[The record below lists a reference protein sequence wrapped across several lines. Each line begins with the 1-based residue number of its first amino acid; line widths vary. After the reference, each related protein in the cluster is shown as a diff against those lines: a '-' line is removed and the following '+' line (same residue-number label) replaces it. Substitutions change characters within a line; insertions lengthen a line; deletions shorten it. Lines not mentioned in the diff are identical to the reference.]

1 MLLPERAAAHILIN
15 SREIGDA
22 QPIRLWR
29 KRNQAALFEFSI
41 PRKIRIRNR
50 GLEYELRQGDLVELW
65 YGLGTGQQRIF
76 YGYLPSTLSDLS
88 LSESDS
94 LVRVVAYD
102 FIGQLQDRYITL
114 GDSSSSFLNPV
125 GQEIGGLIATL
136 AKTVMDSQYGSSGSV
151 LVGGVKGTNPQQF
164 VTTEKTIY
172 GTKTAKGFIDD
183 YTALA
188 FDDTN
193 YPDTPLLYEYHQRD
207 RTLIWRK
214 ELKTT
219 SPPALKLTVGKD
231 AIVGGTIQRMP
242 VYSDSVVSTADSK
255 VSWTHSDRD
264 TSRRW
269 GGRRFWASSS
279 TKSSF
284 QSDAYE
290 SAVRLVELAK
300 HERRAFSIIAMRDAF
315 LLYPGD
321 ILFLENGESVGVASG
336 GYRVSEVDI
345 QLSPAPIAKIVVGEA
360 QKLLT
365 DYL

>member
-29 KRNQAALFEFSI
+29 KRDQAALFEFSI

-88 LSESDS
+88 ISESDS
-94 LVRVVAYD
+94 
-102 FIGQLQDRYITL
+102 
-114 GDSSSSFLNPV
+114 
-125 GQEIGGLIATL
+125 
-136 AKTVMDSQYGSSGSV
+136 

-193 YPDTPLLYEYHQRD
+193 YPDTPLLYEYYQRD

-214 ELKTT
+214 ESKTT
-219 SPPALKLTVGKD
+219 S
-231 AIVGGTIQRMP
+231 
-242 VYSDSVVSTADSK
+242 
-255 VSWTHSDRD
+255 
-264 TSRRW
+264 
-269 GGRRFWASSS
+269 
-279 TKSSF
+279 
-284 QSDAYE
+284 
-290 SAVRLVELAK
+290 
-300 HERRAFSIIAMRDAF
+300 
-315 LLYPGD
+315 
-321 ILFLENGESVGVASG
+321 
-336 GYRVSEVDI
+336 
-345 QLSPAPIAKIVVGEA
+345 
-360 QKLLT
+360 
-365 DYL
+365 